1 MTNKVIIGILI
12 FLAVLSGGL
21 GYHSYT
27 LNQQINS
34 LGEQMAA
41 LQTEQAR
48 RIDTLGGELTT
59 LRGEILTR
67 FGDLKGEID
76 KNLTQIGAL
85 DDEIGGNLAKIDTLK
100 DRIDGTLAK
109 IDTLEGEVRNTAGLS
124 QSVMDAS
131 EVYQKVSQATVRIS
145 DGERTIGSGFV
156 FVFDSEAH
164 VLTAHHVVENLSEI
178 YVVLPDGRISTAT
191 KTGSCL
197 FSDVAVLTLEEE
209 LVVEP
214 PKLADSTSVRIGEPV
229 ATIGNPFDLTETLT
243 TGIVSQTDRYAEID
257 YDSQTRWVAN
267 LIQFDAAVNFGNSG
281 CPLVNAEGE
290 VIGMVIARIEPDEG
304 DGIYYAVSSNKIK
317 RVATSLIAQGSFDY
331 PWLGVGIANLTPQ
344 MVQTRNLATANGV
357 LVEKVLTETP
367 AEAAGIK
374 VDDIIMAIDEVVI
387 RDVTALTCYLGEHK
401 NPGETATLTLI
412 RDATKLELSLEIGK
426 RP

>member
-12 FLAVLSGGL
+12 FLVVLSGGL
-21 GYHSYT
+21 GYYSYT

-41 LQTEQAR
+41 SQTEQAT
-48 RIDTLGGELTT
+48 RIDTLGSELTT

-67 FGDLKGEID
+67 FGNLEGEID
-76 KNLTQIGAL
+76 KNLTRIGVL
-85 DDEIGGNLAKIDTLK
+85 EDEIGGNLAKIDTLK
-100 DRIDGTLAK
+100 DRINGTLAK
-109 IDTLEGEVRNTAGLS
+109 VDTLEDEVRNTVGLS
-124 QSVMDAS
+124 QSVIDAS
-131 EVYQKVSQATVRIS
+131 KVYQKVSQATVRIS
-145 DGERTIGSGFV
+145 NGEITAGSG

-164 VLTAHHVVENLSEI
+164 VLTANHVVENLSEI
-178 YVVLPDGRISTAT
+178 YVVLSDGRISTAT
-191 KTGSCL
+191 KTGSCP
-197 FSDVAVLTLEEE
+197 FSDVAVLTLDKE

-214 PKLADSTSVRIGEPV
+214 LKLADSSSVRIGEPV

-243 TGIVSQTDRYAEID
+243 TGIISQTDRYSEIN

-317 RVATSLIAQGSFDY
+317 RVAASLIAQGSFDY
-331 PWLGVGIANLTPQ
+331 PWLGVGIVNLTPQ
-344 MVQTRNLATANGV
+344 MVQTRDLATTNGV
-357 LVEKVLTETP
+357 LVEKVLAESP
-367 AEAAGIK
+367 AEAAGIE
-374 VDDIIMAIDEVVI
+374 VDDIIMAIDGVAT
-387 RDVTALTCYLGEHK
+387 RDVTALTSYLGEHK

-426 RP
+426 RL